1 MNREEAERIAREV
14 VTGTTPSY
22 VGAALRLASFVLSG
36 DDDEIPETVPE
47 PFRKAEEGESLVAP
61 LGDGPPVL
69 SHPAPPGV
77 PEAFTPICQTEWWCT
92 LPAKH
97 EGGCKLNV
105 QVEKFNTAPCPKH
118 ARCSLRMNHEEPC
131 NIWGGNTASLP
142 TIGIDGLR
150 PDVKHQADMHDEGEV
165 GFVPGCDCKKCSDN
179 RLALLR
185 KQEER

>member
-77 PEAFTPICQTEWWCT
+77 PEAFT
-92 LPAKH
+92 
-97 EGGCKLNV
+97 
-105 QVEKFNTAPCPKH
+105 F
-118 ARCSLRMNHEEPC
+118 
-131 NIWGGNTASLP
+131 NTASLP
-142 TIGIDGLR
+142 TIGVDGLR
-150 PDVKHQADMHDEGEV
+150 PDVHDEAEV
-165 GFVPGCDCKKCSDN
+165 GFIPGCDCKKCSDN
-179 RLALLR
+179 RFALLR